1 MTLEKLLAPGR
12 IGSMELDNRLVFAPI
27 AARGA
32 GPEGTLSPALAR
44 FYEERAKGGMGLVI
58 MGHTYCWRE
67 EQTDGSMGLWCDAH
81 IPPLAELVRLDA
93 RLRARVAM
101 ELGGRGTRRPDG
113 HSIAPSPVRFAFEP
127 EPPREIPVEM
137 IEYFVECYGQAARRA
152 REAGFDAVEIHAA
165 HGKLVSLFLSAY
177 SNRRSDAYG
186 GTLEKR
192 TLFPRPDRGG
202 YPQTGGRRLPHHLP
216 LQRGRHG

>member
-81 IPPLAELVRLDA
+81 IPPLAELVRRMHA
-93 RLRARVAM
+93 CGPRVAV

-152 REAGFDAVEIHAA
+152 REAGFDAV
-165 HGKLVSLFLSAY
+165 
-177 SNRRSDAYG
+177 
-186 GTLEKR
+186 
-192 TLFPRPDRGG
+192 
-202 YPQTGGRRLPHHLP
+202 
-216 LQRGRHG
+216 